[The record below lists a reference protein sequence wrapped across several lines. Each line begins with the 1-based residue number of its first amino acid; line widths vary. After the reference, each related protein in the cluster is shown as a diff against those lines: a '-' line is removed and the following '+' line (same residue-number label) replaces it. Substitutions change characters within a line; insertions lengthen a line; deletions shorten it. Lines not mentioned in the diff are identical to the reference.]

1 MQTSLHKELSQ
12 LSEKMDRVLKAVL
25 QTETSQG
32 NVCQDSGLHNGQ
44 HQYCNEEGGGLPST
58 IKNPDKPEMTPG
70 LHSTVGINVGTSEPS
85 SSANDHTTSRDSI
98 LFSNLQDAT
107 VLQQEASQGAVTA
120 VSGVLGWVT

>member
-1 MQTSLHKELSQ
+1 MQTSLREELSQ

-25 QTETSQG
+25 QTETSHG

-44 HQYCNEEGGGLPST
+44 HQHCNEEGGGLPSN

-70 LHSTVGINVGTSEPS
+70 LHSTVGIKVGRSDPS
-85 SSANDHTTSRDSI
+85 SSANAHTTFQDSI
-98 LFSNLQDAT
+98 FFSNLQDAT
-107 VLQQEASQGAVTA
+107 VLQQEATQGD